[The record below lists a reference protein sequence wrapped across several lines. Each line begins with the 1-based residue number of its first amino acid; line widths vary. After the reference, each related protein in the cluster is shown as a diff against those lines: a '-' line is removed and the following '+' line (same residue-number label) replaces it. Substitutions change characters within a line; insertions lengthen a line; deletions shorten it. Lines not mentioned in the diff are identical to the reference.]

1 MDVLE
6 RYLRAVKF
14 WLPKSERSDIALELS
29 EDIRSEIEHREASL
43 GRPLTASEVRALLQ
57 ERGNPLSLAQRYLP
71 ERYVI
76 GPALYPLY
84 ALVLRSVILF
94 YALPWLCVW
103 LALRVFWPESQATAS
118 MGPMFGLWS
127 LLQIVAFQ
135 FAAITLI
142 FAAVERSNAAS
153 ALVESIVP
161 RDVPAMRRNDR
172 NRIPRANSVLEAL
185 FNLAFLSWWLGLVR
199 FPALPDAT
207 ISPAPFVMQY
217 LYWPLALLFAAGAA
231 VAIVNALA
239 PEWSP
244 RRALARLCVDLL
256 GIAVLLAVVAAWP
269 FVRVA
274 GHGAEIG
281 MLVINWSLAITIGLV
296 VLSMAVRA
304 VLDIQRIRGHA
315 APDNW
320 LVFTLAG
327 E

>member
-1 MDVLE
+1 MAQVVCLASTNPAGVPVAIPEDVLDLLRRIFGDGNAE
-6 RYLRAVKF
+6 VASILSRQPMSREDHLDQALITYLDRQS
-14 WLPKSERSDIALELS
+14 P
-29 EDIRSEIEHREASL
+29 
-43 GRPLTASEVRALLQ
+43 EV
-57 ERGNPLSLAQRYLP
+57 
-71 ERYVI
+71 
-76 GPALYPLY
+76 
-84 ALVLRSVILF
+84 
-94 YALPWLCVW
+94 
-103 LALRVFWPESQATAS
+103 T
-118 MGPMFGLWS
+118 
-127 LLQIVAFQ
+127 
-135 FAAITLI
+135 
-142 FAAVERSNAAS
+142 
-153 ALVESIVP
+153 
-161 RDVPAMRRNDR
+161 
-172 NRIPRANSVLEAL
+172 LEAL

-217 LYWPLALLFAAGAA
+217 LYWPLALVFAAGAA

-296 VLSMAVRA
+296 VLSLAVRA
-304 VLDIQRIRGHA
+304 VLDIQRVRGQA

-320 LVFTLAG
+320 LVFALAG